1 MATSVRLFNSSVF
14 LALVCCLLPA
24 SVQSQAPIRRTA
36 EVDGHPIAIWEKAG
50 PNPKGVVVLVHG
62 RTWSGLPDF
71 DLQVPGESLSLM
83 DGLIEAGY
91 AAFAVNMRRYRGTPR
106 DETGWLTPDR
116 AARDLRAVLQ
126 RIWER
131 TGQGERPILFGW
143 SYGSMISQLTVQRWP
158 ELVSAVV
165 LFGYPWSARRE
176 LPVAEDPADPP
187 MATNTAEAAASD
199 FIIPGSISQAA
210 IDRYVEAALE
220 ADPVRVDWRRL
231 HEWSELDAAS
241 VTVPTLLI
249 QGEQDPIASTEAHA
263 SFFSEVDAADREW
276 VVVPGGDHAAFLET
290 PRPYFLQALVSFMER
305 PR

>member
-1 MATSVRLFNSSVF
+1 
-14 LALVCCLLPA
+14 
-24 SVQSQAPIRRTA
+24 
-36 EVDGHPIAIWEKAG
+36 
-50 PNPKGVVVLVHG
+50 
-62 RTWSGLPDF
+62 
-71 DLQVPGESLSLM
+71 
-83 DGLIEAGY
+83 
-91 AAFAVNMRRYRGTPR
+91 
-106 DETGWLTPDR
+106 
-116 AARDLRAVLQ
+116 
-126 RIWER
+126 
-131 TGQGERPILFGW
+131 
-143 SYGSMISQLTVQRWP
+143 
-158 ELVSAVV
+158 
-165 LFGYPWSARRE
+165 
-176 LPVAEDPADPP
+176 